1 MVHGSGNRYS
11 QIGRR
16 KSFGCQVIF
25 VIISNVNKRNI
36 WLLKLKR
43 WISGAHQPEGSWDW
57 GVLEENWA
65 ENLDYTMRWRDF
77 WESTYSA
84 TYGWPL
90 GWNNPAQ
97 ETPRPPSYMREL
109 VEDWDEDIRRWD
121 EDQNLALIQQQI
133 RDFEESPLINKFQI
147 YNWSSVLTLE

>member
-1 MVHGSGNRYS
+1 M
-11 QIGRR
+11 
-16 KSFGCQVIF
+16 
-25 VIISNVNKRNI
+25 
-36 WLLKLKR
+36 KLKR

-65 ENLDYTMRWRDF
+65 ENMDYTMRWHDF
-77 WESTYSA
+77 WESTYSS

-147 YNWSSVLTLE
+147 YN